1 MHHKE
6 ISHDNPIFSDQY
18 LSQTKIFSSIS
29 SLNFLLEA
37 ISSVLVE
44 KHFDEIHFCYLMS
57 NEGRDLPLS
66 LPFSLYLRQRH
77 WPAELLSLFCPSS
90 GGLFTD
96 TLTSHLLRAVLPLT
110 AQSSGPGLCVAC
122 LVCSSSERIF
132 RPAVSRVFC
141 SLPRAGP
148 GDSCW
153 EHKGAHVEVSGDSEV
168 IEVYQQHCNE
178 SFSRSEIR
186 LPLWLLTRHPLFYLQ
201 FLPSY

>member
-1 MHHKE
+1 MRHKE

-44 KHFDEIHFCYLMS
+44 KHFDEIHFCYLMK
-57 NEGRDLPLS
+57 EGISLS
-66 LPFSLYLRQRH
+66 LSPYICVSVTD
-77 WPAELLSLFCPSS
+77 LLSLFCPSS

-148 GDSCW
+148 GDSC
-153 EHKGAHVEVSGDSEV
+153 
-168 IEVYQQHCNE
+168 
-178 SFSRSEIR
+178 
-186 LPLWLLTRHPLFYLQ
+186 
-201 FLPSY
+201 